1 MLACLISQDHNRL
14 SATLQAEW
22 NVEER
27 VQFF

>member
-1 MLACLISQDHNRL
+1 MLPRLISQDHNRL
-14 SATLQAEW
+14 PSTLQAEW